1 MYNYNAISQRKTC
14 ERTGPFHG
22 GSLDVGE
29 RAWHQYLRT
38 GLKIDAPQARFF
50 LELSNV
56 LTDFYHF
63 YMVPDVFLTL
73 RNRFFTFKNPEIGK
87 GLNFF

>member
-1 MYNYNAISQRKTC
+1 MSCIGTITGVIAEQHATSRRRNDYSAISQLRYTYRQS
-14 ERTGPFHG
+14 ESGPFHG

-50 LELSNV
+50 WNCPM
-56 LTDFYHF
+56 F
-63 YMVPDVFLTL
+63 
-73 RNRFFTFKNPEIGK
+73 
-87 GLNFF
+87 